1 MAELHAWFWRLLG
14 LFQKGKRDAEMAE
27 EIQQHLDG
35 LTERNL
41 AAGMSPNE
49 ARSAALKQFGGV
61 EQIKE
66 IAREQRVWRWADDLL
81 QDFRFGCRLLRKS
94 PGFTFVAVLTLA
106 LGIGAN
112 SAIFSVVNAVLLHP
126 LPYPD
131 FSRLVMVWER
141 VRLPYYENDLNDP
154 APGNFAD
161 WRQQNSVFEDMAA
174 IQDRSFNLTGAG
186 EPLRVEGEAVSA
198 SLFNLLRVRPALGR
212 TFTADEDGPGGPRVV
227 VMGYNLWVSRFGG
240 DPRILNHSILLN
252 GASYTVVGIMPRE
265 FLFPDPANFHLAGAE
280 DQLWVPIG
288 LTLAELANHE
298 SHYLQGALARLK
310 PGVSLPEVE
319 AQMDGIAHRLAER
332 YPKSNTG
339 VGVNLRPLRSELVPG
354 ATSAAL
360 WILLGAVSFILLM
373 ACANLA
379 NLLLARASTRRRELA
394 VRLALGAGRMRIVRQ
409 LLTESLLLALAGGA
423 LGVLLTLWGVPLLL
437 RLSPGDLPLFGI
449 VGVNG
454 PVLAF
459 TLLISALAGL
469 AFGIWPALV
478 ATRYN
483 VHEGL
488 KEGARETAG
497 GPGQKMRSSL
507 VAAEIALGVV
517 VLAGAGLLLR
527 SFLLLEQTPLGF
539 QPEGLLT
546 FRVIPRAEKYSFVS
560 QRTAFYQQALEKI
573 GALPGVKSTAAVSF
587 LPLGL
592 YRSSK
597 GFSIEG
603 RPAAGPSEIPRA
615 DYDVVSPG
623 YFPAMQIPLRE
634 GRDVS
639 WTDTALT
646 LPVIVINQ
654 ACARIF
660 WPNQDPLGKRIK
672 EGLPG
677 DLGPWL
683 TVVGVVGDV
692 REFDIATP
700 PRPAV
705 YFPISQFNARDGL
718 LRDWVV
724 RTRGNPNAV
733 VPVVRK
739 AIWSIDRDLPISRV
753 RTMEQ
758 IRSFSLASEQFN
770 VVLLGLFAC
779 LALAL
784 ASVGVHGVTAYTIA
798 QRTHEIG
805 IRVALGAQREDVLKL
820 ILVQGTRLAC
830 IGSVI
835 GVAASLVLTRLMSS
849 VVYGVRTIDPLS
861 LAGAA
866 ILLGLVALMACY
878 LPARDALR
886 IDPMEALRYE

>member
-1 MAELHAWFWRLLG
+1 MNDLKF
-14 LFQKGKRDAEMAE
+14 
-27 EIQQHLDG
+27 
-35 LTERNL
+35 
-41 AAGMSPNE
+41 
-49 ARSAALKQFGGV
+49 ALRQ
-61 EQIKE
+61 
-66 IAREQRVWRWADDLL
+66 
-81 QDFRFGCRLLRKS
+81 LRKS
-94 PGFTFVAVLTLA
+94 PGFTFVAVATLA

-112 SAIFSVVNAVLLHP
+112 TVIFSVVNAVLLQP

-141 VRLPYYENDLNDP
+141 VRLPYYQSDLNDV

-161 WRQQNSVFEDMAA
+161 WRRQNSVFEDMAA
-174 IQDRSFNLTGAG
+174 IEDRSFNLTGAR

-198 SLFNLLRVRPALGR
+198 SLFTLLRVRPALGR
-212 TFTADEDGPGGPRVV
+212 AFTAAEDVAGGPRVV
-227 VMGYNLWVSRFGG
+227 VMAYNLWLSRFGG
-240 DPRILNHSILLN
+240 DPQILNHSILLN
-252 GASYTVVGIMPRE
+252 GASYTVVGIMPPE

-288 LTLAELANHE
+288 LSPAELANHG
-298 SHYLQGALARLK
+298 SHQLQGVLARLK
-310 PGVSLPEVE
+310 PGLSLPEVQ
-319 AQMDGIAHRLAER
+319 AQMDGIARRLAER
-332 YPKSNTG
+332 YPESNTG
-339 VGVNLRPLRSELVPG
+339 VGINLRPLRSELVPG

-373 ACANLA
+373 VGANLA

-394 VRLALGAGRMRIVRQ
+394 VRLALGAGRMRIIRQ

-423 LGVLLTLWGVPLLL
+423 LAVLLTLWGVPLLL
-437 RLSPGDLPLFGI
+437 RLSPGDLPVFGSI
-449 VGVNG
+449 GVNG
-454 PVLAF
+454 PVFAF
-459 TLLISALAGL
+459 TLLISTLAGL

-478 ATRYN
+478 ATRYDL
-483 VHEGL
+483 HEGL

-507 VAAEIALGVV
+507 VVAEIALGVV
-517 VLAGAGLLLR
+517 VLVGAGLLLR
-527 SFLLLEQTPLGF
+527 SFLLLEQAPLGF

-546 FRVIPRAEKYSFVS
+546 FRAIPRAEKYSHLS

-573 GALPGVKSTAAVSF
+573 GTLPGVISTAAVSF
-587 LPLGL
+587 LPLSL
-592 YRSSK
+592 YRSGK

-603 RPAAGPSEIPRA
+603 RPAAGPGEIPMA
-615 DYDVVSPG
+615 EYNVVSPG
-623 YFPAMQIPLRE
+623 YFRAMQIPLRE

-639 WTDTALT
+639 WSDTALT
-646 LPVIVINQ
+646 LPVIVINH
-654 ACARIF
+654 ACARIY

-672 EGLPG
+672 QGLPG
-677 DLGPWL
+677 DPAPWL
-683 TVVGVVGDV
+683 TVVGVVDDV

-705 YFPISQFNARDGL
+705 YFPISQFDARGGL

-724 RTRGNPNAV
+724 RTQGNPNAL
-733 VPVVRK
+733 VPVVRE

-758 IRSFSLASEQFN
+758 IRSLSLASRQFN

-779 LALAL
+779 LAVVL
-784 ASVGVHGVTAYTIA
+784 ASVGVHGVTAYAIA

-820 ILVQGTRLAC
+820 ILGQGIRLAC
-830 IGSVI
+830 IGSII
-835 GVAASLVLTRLMSS
+835 GLAASLVLTRLMNS
-849 VVYGVRTIDPLS
+849 VVYGVRTTDPLS

-866 ILLGLVALMACY
+866 ILLGLVALTACY
-878 LPARDALR
+878 LRARDALR
-886 IDPMEALRYE
+886 IDPMEALRCE